1 MYPHQYL
8 SPSCVGGGMGERNGR
23 QNPHSKTATTTTSTA
38 NTAYLKSLYGL
49 NIVEWE
55 PVQTELPTA
64 FPTNASTVDYKAIV
78 KKYYFP

>member
-1 MYPHQYL
+1 
-8 SPSCVGGGMGERNGR
+8 MGERNGR
-23 QNPHSKTATTTTSTA
+23 QNQHSKTAATTSASSSA

-64 FPTNASTVDYKAIV
+64 FPTNTSTVDYKAIV